1 MKLISIIIP
10 TLDEATSIS
19 HCLASLQAFREHGH
33 EVIVVDG
40 GSNDA
45 TVSMTAG
52 KADLV
57 LSAPRGRAS
66 QLNQG
71 AKQANGELLVFLH
84 ADTLLPKDAESLL
97 QATMVTALVWGRFDV
112 RLSGSNRLL
121 RVVEYFMNTRSRLT
135 GIATG
140 DQAIFVTRQL
150 FELAGGFP
158 DIELMEDISF
168 SSTLKNIRPPTCL
181 RQKVLTSSRR
191 WEEYGIIKTVLSMW
205 FLRLR
210 YALGVSSKRLVRDY
224 E

>member
-1 MKLISIIIP
+1 M
-10 TLDEATSIS
+10 
-19 HCLASLQAFREHGH
+19 
-33 EVIVVDG
+33 IVVDG

-45 TVSMTAG
+45 TVSLAEA
-52 KADLV
+52 KADRV

-71 AKQANGELLVFLH
+71 AKQAKGELLVFLH
-84 ADTLLPKDAESLL
+84 ADTLLPEDAENLL
-97 QATMVTALVWGRFDV
+97 QGSMLTALVWGRFDV
-112 RLSGSNRLL
+112 RLSGSKRLL
-121 RVVEYFMNTRSRLT
+121 RVVEFFMNTRSRLT

-168 SSTLKNIRPPTCL
+168 SSTLKKICPPTCL

-205 FLRLR
+205 SLRLR
-210 YALGVSSKRLVRDY
+210 YALGVSAARLNREYD
-224 E
+224 